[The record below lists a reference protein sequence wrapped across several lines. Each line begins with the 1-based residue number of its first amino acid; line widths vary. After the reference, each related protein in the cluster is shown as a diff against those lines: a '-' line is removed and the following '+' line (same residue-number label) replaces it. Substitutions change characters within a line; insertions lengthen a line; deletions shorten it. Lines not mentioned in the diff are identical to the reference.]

1 MGNPAVR
8 RKVLIVEDE
17 VTLAGAYRRFF
28 SGRYELAFA
37 STGAEAAATG
47 ATFAPDVAVV
57 DLNLPDTDGFE
68 VVRQLRER
76 IPGLPVIITTA
87 YASMAPVVESLGL
100 ARGSCLIKPF
110 DLDELGAR
118 IDAAG

>member
-1 MGNPAVR
+1 M
-8 RKVLIVEDE
+8 EDE
-17 VTLAGAYRRFF
+17 VELADAYRRFF
-28 SGRYELAFA
+28 ASRYDLAFA
-37 STGAEAAATG
+37 FTGAEAAATG
-47 ATFAPDVAVV
+47 ASFGPDVAVV

-76 IPGLPVIITTA
+76 TPSLPVIITTA

-100 ARGSCLIKPF
+100 AAASCLIKPF